1 MLPACADRG
10 TRRGL
15 PPELGRTTQPDLG
28 RRAQAPRAGRGQA
41 GDMELGSQGRRWRP
55 ERHIWTTIG
64 TALAILLGVGGLAAV
79 GVIVFAYIALSQFG
93 SNK

>member
-1 MLPACADRG
+1 MDF
-10 TRRGL
+10 
-15 PPELGRTTQPDLG
+15 
-28 RRAQAPRAGRGQA
+28 
-41 GDMELGSQGRRWRP
+41 GSQGRRWRP